1 VLGVSHLLQ
10 AWSHLHLDHLSCLQ
24 FEEFVKLLVN
34 DYLKDDILLNVS
46 TTNPWY
52 AKIVD
57 YIVASYILLGVNKKK
72 IIRDSRVHLWDD
84 PYVYRVCVDGLLR
97 RCVPVFET

>member
-10 AWSHLHLDHLSCLQ
+10 AWSHLHLDHLSCLD
-24 FEEFVKLLVN
+24 FEEFVELLIN
-34 DYLKDDILLNVS
+34 DYLKDDTLTNVS

-52 AKIVD
+52 ANIIN
-57 YIVASYILLGVNKKK
+57 YIVASYIPPGVDKKK
-72 IIRDSRVHLWDD
+72 IIKDSRVHLWDD

-97 RCVPVFET
+97 RCVPAFET